1 MMALSCGKNIS
12 ALLKGLTSKLVGD
25 FYCLNCLHSFR
36 TKNKIKSHEGIC
48 ENEDFVMLQFIV
60 KKICY

>member
-36 TKNKIKSHEGIC
+36 TKNKIKSHEEIC